1 MRTQTFRCVMI
12 PSFNQIGLLPPGIH
26 VVDSW
31 QEFATR
37 FGHTPH
43 RQNLLLGMKSAL
55 EGMRLAGCQMVYVD
69 GSFVTAKEHPNDF
82 DICWDITGVDIDR
95 LDPLLLKLDN
105 GRIAQKIKY
114 LGEFFPAQITEG
126 GSGKTFLEFFQIDK
140 TTGSSKG
147 IIALNLWE
155 IWS

>member
-1 MRTQTFRCVMI
+1 MI

-26 VVDSW
+26 IADSW

-37 FGHTPH
+37 FGDNIH

-55 EGMRLAGCQMVYVD
+55 EGMRQAGCQVVYVD
-69 GSFVTAKEHPNDF
+69 GSFVTSKEYPNDF
-82 DICWDITGVDIDR
+82 DICWDTTGVNPDL
-95 LDPLLLKLDN
+95 LDPLLLKLDD

-114 LGEFFPAQITEG
+114 LGEFFPAHWTEG
-126 GSGKTFLEFFQIDK
+126 GSGKTFLDFFQIDK
-140 TTGSSKG
+140 ATGNSKG
-147 IIALNLWE
+147 IVILNLWE